1 MSTGCQLTFELNHK
15 DFNYMSFELDVTCSS
30 KTERT
35 EKKDNEFF

>member
-1 MSTGCQLTFELNHK
+1 
-15 DFNYMSFELDVTCSS
+15 MSFELDVTCSS